1 MSRQEILDRFRT
13 QVAQGQPIIGGGAGT
28 GITAK
33 SAEAGGID
41 LLVAKMGFL
50 VGVGHES
57 LREWCFLSAGEKR
70 AFTRKRHAAGSG
82 LPR

>member
-41 LLVAKMGFL
+41 CTWSCTGQDTVQ
-50 VGVGHES
+50 
-57 LREWCFLSAGEKR
+57 
-70 AFTRKRHAAGSG
+70 RK
-82 LPR
+82 P